1 MLSHQ
6 EKISFKQAVILL
18 ITLLYSPAIRFFP
31 IQAATEAKQ
40 AGWLTPLVS
49 FAFLLLLVLIFHG
62 FYKKHKDASYM
73 DIICKITG
81 KYLGSIILLA
91 YLAWLT
97 MLLALYIRY
106 YAIRI
111 NTAIAPSS
119 DISFF
124 IIVMLVLVAVVLRY
138 GLVVFAR
145 MGEIIALI
153 LLIGFILLFA
163 FSTKNIS
170 IDNLTPIS
178 QLDILPVIKGSYYL
192 TGLWAYFVVIFFFSD
207 KIKDKESIKNDGIKG
222 AVFLAVMHILIA
234 VMTIG
239 SLGYSVNA
247 RSNLPFYI
255 AVKNITIFRALDRIE
270 ALSVT
275 QWIIADFILIIVF
288 FYSILCIIKYLF
300 KLSSEKSLIGILTIL
315 VYILSLYIVK
325 NQFELQ
331 EFSNTVVIHLNML
344 FGFIIPVLLLAAG
357 KIRKKL

>member
-1 MLSHQ
+1 MLSPQ
-6 EKISFKQAVILL
+6 EKISFRQAVILF

-31 IQAATEAKQ
+31 SQAAAEAKQ

-49 FAFLLLLVLIFHG
+49 FVFLLLLVLVFHG
-62 FYKKHKDASYM
+62 FYKKHKDASWM

-81 KYLGSIILLA
+81 KYLGSVILSAYIGWLVILLV
-91 YLAWLT
+91 
-97 MLLALYIRY
+97 LYTKY

-111 NTAIAPSS
+111 NTAIAPVS

-124 IIVMLVLVAVVLRY
+124 IIVMLVLAAVVLRH

-145 MGEIIALI
+145 MGEIIALL
-153 LLIGFILLFA
+153 LLIGFALLFV

-178 QLDILPVIKGSYYL
+178 RLDILPVIKGSYYL
-192 TGLWAYFVVIFFFSD
+192 TGLWAYFVVLFFFSD
-207 KIKDKESIKNDGIKG
+207 KIKDKEAIKNAGIKG
-222 AVFLAVMHILIA
+222 ALFLAVMHIVLA

-239 SLGYSVNA
+239 SLGYSVTA
-247 RSNLPFYI
+247 RSNLPFYMT
-255 AVKNITIFRALDRIE
+255 VKNITILRALDRIE

-300 KLSSEKSLIGILTIL
+300 KLSDTKSLVGILTIL
-315 VYILSLYIVK
+315 MYILSLYIAK
-325 NQFELQ
+325 SQFELQ
-331 EFSNTVVIHLNML
+331 EFSVMVAIHLNTL
-344 FGFIIPVLLLAAG
+344 FGFIIPVLLFIAG
-357 KIRKKL
+357 KILKKI